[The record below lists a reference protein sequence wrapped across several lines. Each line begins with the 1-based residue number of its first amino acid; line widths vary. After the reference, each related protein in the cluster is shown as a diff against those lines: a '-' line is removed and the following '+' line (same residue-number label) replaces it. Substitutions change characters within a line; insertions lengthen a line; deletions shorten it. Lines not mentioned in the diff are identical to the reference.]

1 MADDL
6 YPGFPPLKYSVFC
19 VVRNA
24 LTFPLVDS
32 SLFDLY
38 LRPRVKVRECLT
50 TKLGGKVSQPSVLVH
65 TPSLEK

>member
-38 LRPRVKVRECLT
+38 LCPRVKVR
-50 TKLGGKVSQPSVLVH
+50 
-65 TPSLEK
+65 